1 MNCKGFEIFIPFER
15 YLDKLL
21 NQLLFIYYGVAR
33 TDNTKS
39 ILQRFNIETQGKEF
53 RHRYTITLDKRR

>member
-21 NQLLFIYYGVAR
+21 NQVLFIYYGVAR

-39 ILQRFNIETQGKEF
+39 ILQRFNIETQGK
-53 RHRYTITLDKRR
+53 